1 MLYRRGRSVPRRRTE
16 SWSATGTTRRPTSSR
31 VWRARQGWPTCGS
44 TQMAL
49 VCSMPAS
56 TNDTH
61 LCRAGYG
68 TSPVLKALAS
78 ARALQRWHIGYNNYY
93 VTITNMSEQA
103 PRRELC
109 NGAVAQARRASMH
122 TPAHLSSGGNKSRN
136 GNNSRNAR
144 DCGSRCSSSLAT
156 CLLQQGLIFVAKDML
171 LTMRSN
177 ENHNSRHSSSYFHS
191 SIYFLCW
198 RWPSADFKIPLYS
211 HSLTRRYF
219 VQWLRSDWP
228 GQQL

>member
-1 MLYRRGRSVPRRRTE
+1 MHYTPVCANVFS
-16 SWSATGTTRRPTSSR
+16 SSSR
-31 VWRARQGWPTCGS
+31 ILHQV
-44 TQMAL
+44 
-49 VCSMPAS
+49 
-56 TNDTH
+56 
-61 LCRAGYG
+61 
-68 TSPVLKALAS
+68 
-78 ARALQRWHIGYNNYY
+78 RALPLKSCFADKIFQK
-93 VTITNMSEQA
+93 
-103 PRRELC
+103 
-109 NGAVAQARRASMH
+109 
-122 TPAHLSSGGNKSRN
+122 SSRGNKSRN
-136 GNNSRNAR
+136 GNNSGNAR

-219 VQWLRSDWP
+219 VQ
-228 GQQL
+228 